1 MIFKKG
7 DKVYDAAYGWGE
19 VEITN
24 DDDVDFGFNIRV
36 CFKGLDKIYTSKG
49 QTSINAEPSLSFT
62 EYTLEGFSQERPL
75 TFKVGDVVYLSD
87 KGCRD
92 IVVTKLKRIFERN
105 KYAFESSDGFY
116 YSRLALEN
124 PLKNPDT
131 KIFTKEDL

>member
-19 VEITN
+19 VRSVDNN
-24 DDDVDFGFNIRV
+24 DTAYPLKVI
-36 CFKGLDKIYTSKG
+36 FKENAEGYTSDG
-49 QTSINAEPSLSFT
+49 SISLDFNPSLSFT

-75 TFKVGDVVYLSD
+75 PFKIGDVVYLSD

-92 IVVTKLKRIFERN
+92 IVVTKLKRIFERD
-105 KYAFESSDGFY
+105 KYAFESSAGFY
-116 YSRLALEN
+116 YSHLALEN

-131 KIFTKEDL
+131 KTYTKEDL